1 MVKHYNAGQPA
12 RARPVFAMILFLLI
26 FLLVYGGLHLYMFLK
41 AKAAFAFDT
50 KISIYVALFLLLMVF
65 APILIRQLER
75 PGLEYVARVF
85 AYIGYTWMGILV
97 LFFTIS
103 IVIDLCRLLVHL
115 AGFIAG
121 KNLSNITSVTLYH
134 FLVPFLLSISITIY
148 GYFEAKDIRIERM
161 TIKTSK
167 IPEEISRLK
176 IVQVSDIHLGVIV
189 GEEKLKKILELVKKE
204 EPDVLVSTGDLVDG
218 EMCNLTELVGLL
230 KDTKSIYGKFA
241 ITGNHEFYAGLDR
254 ALAFTEDAGF
264 TILRAE
270 GITVAGFLNI
280 AGVDDPAGKPFGLFK
295 DISEKELLLKLPQEN
310 FTLLLKHRPII
321 DEASLGYFDLQLSGH
336 AHKGQIFP
344 FGLITKAIYPT
355 DEGCLELENGSYLC
369 VSRGAG
375 TWGPPIRF
383 LAPPDVMVIELVH
396 QDRN

>member
-1 MVKHYNAGQPA
+1 
-12 RARPVFAMILFLLI
+12 MILFLLI

-41 AKAAFAFDT
+41 AKTAFAVGT
-50 KISIYVALFLLLMVF
+50 KTSISLLLFMAIMVF
-65 APILIRQLER
+65 APILVRLFEK
-75 PGLEYVARVF
+75 PGVEHVARLI
-85 AYIGYTWMGILV
+85 AYIGYTWMGILF
-97 LFFTIS
+97 LFFSVS
-103 IVIDLCRLLVHL
+103 IVIDFCRLLAYL
-115 AGFIAG
+115 AGFVAQ
-121 KNLSNITSVTLYH
+121 KDFSNLTSITPYH
-134 FLVPFLLSISITIY
+134 FLIPFLLSIFITTY

-230 KDTKSIYGKFA
+230 KDIKSRYGKFA

-295 DISEKELLLKLPQEN
+295 DISEKELLSKLPQEN
-310 FTLLLKHRPII
+310 FTLLLKHRPIV
-321 DEASLGYFDLQLSGH
+321 DETSLGYFDLQLSGH

-355 DEGCLELENGSYLC
+355 DDGCLELENGSYLC

-383 LAPPDVMVIELVH
+383 LAPPDIMVIELVH
-396 QDRN
+396 ENGD

>member
-1 MVKHYNAGQPA
+1 
-12 RARPVFAMILFLLI
+12 MILFLLI

-41 AKAAFAFDT
+41 AKTAFAFGT
-50 KISIYVALFLLLMVF
+50 KTSISLLLFMAIMVF
-65 APILIRQLER
+65 APILVRLFEK
-75 PGLEYVARVF
+75 PGVEHVARLI
-85 AYIGYTWMGILV
+85 AYIGYTWMGILF
-97 LFFTIS
+97 LFFSVS
-103 IVIDLCRLLVHL
+103 IVIDFCRLLAYL
-115 AGFIAG
+115 AGFVAQ
-121 KNLSNITSVTLYH
+121 KDFSNLTSITPYH
-134 FLVPFLLSISITIY
+134 FLIPFLLSIFITTY

-230 KDTKSIYGKFA
+230 KDIKSRYGKFA

-295 DISEKELLLKLPQEN
+295 DISEKELLSKLPQEN
-310 FTLLLKHRPII
+310 FTLLLKHRPIV
-321 DEASLGYFDLQLSGH
+321 DETSLGYFDLQLSGH

-355 DEGCLELENGSYLC
+355 DDGCLELENGSYLC

-383 LAPPDVMVIELVH
+383 LAPPDIMVIELVH
-396 QDRN
+396 ENGD

>member
-1 MVKHYNAGQPA
+1 
-12 RARPVFAMILFLLI
+12 MILFLLI

-41 AKAAFAFDT
+41 AKAAFAFGT

-97 LFFTIS
+97 LFFSIS
-103 IVIDLCRLLVHL
+103 IVIDLCRFLVYL
-115 AGFIAG
+115 AGLITQ
-121 KNLSNITSVTLYH
+121 KNFSILTSITPYH
-134 FLVPFLLSISITIY
+134 FLIPFLLSIFITTY
-148 GYFEAKDIRIERM
+148 GYFEARDIRIERV

-167 IPEEISRLK
+167 LPEEISRLK
-176 IVQVSDIHLGVIV
+176 IVQISDIHLGVIV
-189 GEEKLKKILELVKKE
+189 GEDRLKTILDIVKE
-204 EPDVLVSTGDLVDG
+204 ENPDLLVSTGDLVDG
-218 EMCNLTELVGLL
+218 EMCNVTGAVRLL
-230 KDTKSIYGKFA
+230 REIDPPYGKFA
-241 ITGNHEFYAGLDR
+241 VTGNHEFYAGLDR

-270 GITVAGFLNI
+270 GITVEGFLNI

-295 DISEKELLLKLPQEN
+295 NVSEKELLSKLPQEN
-310 FTLLLKHRPII
+310 FTLLLKHRPVL
-321 DEASLGYFDLQLSGH
+321 DDDALGYFDLQLSGH

-355 DEGCLELENGSYLC
+355 DDGCLKLENGSYLC

-383 LAPPDVMVIELVH
+383 LAPPDVMVIEVIH
-396 QDRN
+396 QDEQ

>member
-1 MVKHYNAGQPA
+1 
-12 RARPVFAMILFLLI
+12 MILFLLI

-41 AKAAFAFDT
+41 AKTAFAFGT
-50 KISIYVALFLLLMVF
+50 KTSISLLLFMAIMVF
-65 APILIRQLER
+65 APILVRLFEK
-75 PGLEYVARVF
+75 PGFEHVARLI
-85 AYIGYTWMGILV
+85 AYIGYTWMGILF
-97 LFFTIS
+97 LFFSIS
-103 IVIDLCRLLVHL
+103 ILIDFCRLLVYL
-115 AGFIAG
+115 AGFVAQKDFSNLTSIAP
-121 KNLSNITSVTLYH
+121 YH
-134 FLVPFLLSISITIY
+134 FLIPFLLSIFITTY

-230 KDTKSIYGKFA
+230 KDIKSRYGKFA

-295 DISEKELLLKLPQEN
+295 DISEKELLSKLPQEN
-310 FTLLLKHRPII
+310 FTLLLKHRPIV
-321 DEASLGYFDLQLSGH
+321 DETSLGYFDLQLSGH

-355 DEGCLELENGSYLC
+355 DDGCLELENGSYLC

-383 LAPPDVMVIELVH
+383 LAPPDIMVIELVH
-396 QDRN
+396 ENGD

>member
-1 MVKHYNAGQPA
+1 
-12 RARPVFAMILFLLI
+12 MILFLLI

-41 AKAAFAFDT
+41 AKVAFAFGT

-97 LFFTIS
+97 LFFSIS
-103 IVIDLCRLLVHL
+103 IVIDLCRFLVYL
-115 AGFIAG
+115 AGLITQ
-121 KNLSNITSVTLYH
+121 KNFSILTSITPYH
-134 FLVPFLLSISITIY
+134 FLIPFLLSIFITTY
-148 GYFEAKDIRIERM
+148 GYFEARDIRIERM
-161 TIKTSK
+161 TIRTPK

-176 IVQVSDIHLGVIV
+176 IVQISDVHLGVIV
-189 GEEKLKKILELVKKE
+189 GEDRLKTILDIVKE
-204 EPDVLVSTGDLVDG
+204 ENPDLLVSTGDLVDG
-218 EMCNLTELVGLL
+218 EMCNVTGAVRLL
-230 KDTKSIYGKFA
+230 REIDPPYGKFA
-241 ITGNHEFYAGLDR
+241 VTGNHEFYAGLDR

-270 GITVAGFLNI
+270 GITVEGFLNI

-295 DISEKELLLKLPQEN
+295 NVSEKELLSKLPQEN
-310 FTLLLKHRPII
+310 FTLLLKHRPVL
-321 DEASLGYFDLQLSGH
+321 DDDALGYFDLQLSGH

-355 DEGCLELENGSYLC
+355 DEGCLKLENGSYLC

-383 LAPPDVMVIELVH
+383 LAPPDVMVIEVIH
-396 QDRN
+396 QDEQ

>member
-1 MVKHYNAGQPA
+1 
-12 RARPVFAMILFLLI
+12 MILFLLI

-41 AKAAFAFDT
+41 AKVAFAFGT
-50 KISIYVALFLLLMVF
+50 KISICVALFLLLMVF

-97 LFFTIS
+97 LFFSIS
-103 IVIDLCRLLVHL
+103 IVIDLCRFLVYL
-115 AGFIAG
+115 AGLITQ
-121 KNLSNITSVTLYH
+121 KNFSILTSITPYH
-134 FLVPFLLSISITIY
+134 FLIPFLLSIFITTY
-148 GYFEAKDIRIERM
+148 GYFEARDIRTERM
-161 TIKTSK
+161 TIRTPK

-176 IVQVSDIHLGVIV
+176 IVQISDVHLGVIV
-189 GEEKLKKILELVKKE
+189 GEDRLKTILDIVKE
-204 EPDVLVSTGDLVDG
+204 ENPDLLVSTGDLVDG
-218 EMCNLTELVGLL
+218 EMCNVTGAVRLL
-230 KDTKSIYGKFA
+230 REIDPPYGKFA
-241 ITGNHEFYAGLDR
+241 VTGNHEFYAGLDR
-254 ALAFTEDAGF
+254 ALDFTEDAGF

-270 GITVAGFLNI
+270 GITVEGFLNI

-295 DISEKELLLKLPQEN
+295 NVSEKELLSKLPQEN
-310 FTLLLKHRPII
+310 FTLLLKHRPVL
-321 DEASLGYFDLQLSGH
+321 DDDALGYFDLQLSGH

-355 DEGCLELENGSYLC
+355 DDGCLKLENGSYLC

-383 LAPPDVMVIELVH
+383 LAPPDVMVIEVIH
-396 QDRN
+396 QDEQ